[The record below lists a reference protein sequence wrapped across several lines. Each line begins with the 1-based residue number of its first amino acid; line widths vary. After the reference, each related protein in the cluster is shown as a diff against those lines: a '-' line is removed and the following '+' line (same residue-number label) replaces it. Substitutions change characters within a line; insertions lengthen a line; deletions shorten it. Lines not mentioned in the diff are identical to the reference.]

1 MNNIA
6 GAPRVDA
13 VKEMG
18 AVDKLER
25 LLDAPVPTIAIPRET
40 EIRVLPDGG
49 VRIGKFVSLWKRI
62 TNSAVMWV
70 NAIAGILATAWLSI
84 PQETFTSLIPTKYAA
99 WGMILYAII
108 NALARARTI

>member
-1 MNNIA
+1 MTNSDR
-6 GAPRVDA
+6 GPVGA
-13 VKEMG
+13 VKEG
-18 AVDKLER
+18 KALDKLEV
-25 LLDAPVPTIAIPRET
+25 LLDRPMTAEVLPVAT
-40 EIRVLPDGG
+40 EIKVLPDGS

-62 TNSAVMWV
+62 VSSTVMWV
-70 NAIAGILATAWLSI
+70 NAIAGILASAWLSI